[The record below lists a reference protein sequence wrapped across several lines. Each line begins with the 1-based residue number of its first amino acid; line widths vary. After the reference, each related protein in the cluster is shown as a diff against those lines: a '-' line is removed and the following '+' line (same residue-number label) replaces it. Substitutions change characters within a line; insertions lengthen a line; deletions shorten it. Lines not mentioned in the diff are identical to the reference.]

1 MENIIN
7 SMVDYAIGLL
17 YYFGGALNVFLRAVD
32 GLTDVPRQRIR
43 RYLAFLFYGTIFEL
57 LLLIL
62 GVLFRQQEIV
72 VFAGGISV
80 IMIILIYLT
89 ILLPAQIFNFLTK
102 DVLNISRLGSMT
114 EAVRSALFPV
124 LSAAFFVACLSSI
137 VASRG
142 FVGISYWTIVVYAMF
157 ILVLIVFS
165 LFFKEKSLTAHI
177 MVLLVATWYLFV
189 YMFPIPTKSLVL
201 RIENKVNG
209 WSLVDKDSSE
219 GQIVIIPKGAQRYS
233 LNDNGSFSISVT
245 QPDSIRAKAISIE
258 EDYNSGERLYK
269 VVLSNKQ
276 GEYIAGEITYVSVRS
291 VLLLYPNQDSEI
303 LSAIEVANKKKS
315 VPRGYFEVKKGERMT
330 IFSCSDNYT
339 VHFESDGPFS
349 LVERTSYDYD
359 HNEKKISKPKGRT
372 SHYFTWGGSI
382 EIEAKDNIIIKA
394 W

>member
-1 MENIIN
+1 MEHIIN

-32 GLTDVPRQRIR
+32 GLTEVPRRRIR

-89 ILLPAQIFNFLTK
+89 ILLPTQIFNFLTK

-142 FVGISYWTIVVYAMF
+142 FTGISFWTIVVYAGF
-157 ILVLIVFS
+157 ILALIIFS

-177 MVLLVATWYLFV
+177 MVLVVTTWYLFV
-189 YMFPIPTKSLVL
+189 YMFPIPTKALVL

-209 WSLVDKDSSE
+209 WSLVDKDSAE
-219 GQIVIIPKGAQRYS
+219 GQILIVPKGAQRYNF
-233 LNDNGSFSISVT
+233 NDDGSFSLSVS
-245 QPDSIRAKAISIE
+245 QPDSIMAKVISIE
-258 EDYNSGERLYK
+258 EDYNSGERVYK

-291 VLLLYPNQDSEI
+291 VVLINQDEKSITELTKETVQKNNKKSGSPSGTRETLYFKKNGLPVSTERIYLENGQRFKI
-303 LSAIEVANKKKS
+303 LS
-315 VPRGYFEVKKGERMT
+315 
-330 IFSCSDNYT
+330 
-339 VHFESDGPFS
+339 
-349 LVERTSYDYD
+349 TSQCQL
-359 HNEKKISKPKGRT
+359 
-372 SHYFTWGGSI
+372 GGSRQ
-382 EIEAKDNIIIKA
+382 ELLPGSWRQGTATFPGV
-394 W
+394 